1 MTLESSNPTSAGPS
15 RRAKIVP
22 WLGPV
27 FLIALV
33 AIFLLLPFPLM
44 DKLHG
49 VCFGI

>member
-1 MTLESSNPTSAGPS
+1 MEQLPPTNADVS
-15 RRAKIVP
+15 RRAKIIP
-22 WLGPV
+22 WIGPA
-27 FLIALV
+27 FLFALV

>member
-1 MTLESSNPTSAGPS
+1 MILESSTANNTVLS

-22 WLGPV
+22 WLGPA
-27 FLIALV
+27 FLVALV

>member
-1 MTLESSNPTSAGPS
+1 LESLKASDAAPS
-15 RRAKIVP
+15 PRAKIIP
-22 WLGPV
+22 WLGPA

-33 AIFLLLPFPLM
+33 AVFLLLPFPLM

>member
-1 MTLESSNPTSAGPS
+1 MESLKASDTEPT
-15 RRAKIVP
+15 RRAKIIP
-22 WLGPV
+22 WIGPA

>member
-1 MTLESSNPTSAGPS
+1 MEQVQHKSAL
-15 RRAKIVP
+15 ID

-27 FLIALV
+27 FLV
-33 AIFLLLPFPLM
+33 TVVVVFLILPFPLM

>member
-1 MTLESSNPTSAGPS
+1 LESLRANDGPS
-15 RRAKIVP
+15 TRRAKIIP
-22 WLGPV
+22 WIGPA
-27 FLIALV
+27 FLFALV

>member
-1 MTLESSNPTSAGPS
+1 LESPQPTS

-22 WLGPV
+22 WIGPA
-27 FLIALV
+27 FLLALV
-33 AIFLLLPFPLM
+33 IILLALPFPLM

>member
-1 MTLESSNPTSAGPS
+1 MTLESPNLTSIEPS
-15 RRAKIVP
+15 QRAKIIP
-22 WLGPV
+22 WLGPA
-27 FLIALV
+27 FLIAVV

>member
-1 MTLESSNPTSAGPS
+1 LESLKANDIEPS

-22 WLGPV
+22 WLGPA
-27 FLIALV
+27 FLIALAAV
-33 AIFLLLPFPLM
+33 FLLLPFPLM